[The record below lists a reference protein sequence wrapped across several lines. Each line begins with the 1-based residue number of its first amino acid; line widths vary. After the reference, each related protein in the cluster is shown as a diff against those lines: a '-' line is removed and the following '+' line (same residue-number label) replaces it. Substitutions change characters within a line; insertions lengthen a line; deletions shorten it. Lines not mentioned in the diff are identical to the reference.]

1 MSSVSHV
8 ILVVDDD
15 PGLREAVR
23 LALKKECEV
32 VALPD
37 GEGFLE
43 AVTAY
48 HPDLIVMDAGLPG
61 EDGWRLCRRL
71 KGHPA
76 FSAIPVLFLTAAR
89 DAEGLPKALEARGDG
104 YLSKPFRAKALL
116 AAVRRLTQTENAE

>member
-1 MSSVSHV
+1 MSHV

-15 PGLREAVR
+15 PGLREAIQLV
-23 LALKKECEV
+23 LQKEYEV

-43 AVTAY
+43 AVAAY

-71 KGHPA
+71 KGRPA
-76 FSAIPVLFLTAAR
+76 FSSIPVLFLTAVGET
-89 DAEGLPKALEARGDG
+89 EGLPKALEARGDG

-116 AAVRRLTQTENAE
+116 AAVRRLTRT

>member
-1 MSSVSHV
+1 MSHV

-15 PGLREAVR
+15 PGLREAIQLV
-23 LALKKECEV
+23 LQKEYEV

-43 AVTAY
+43 AVAAY

-61 EDGWRLCRRL
+61 EDGWRMVGCRRL
-71 KGHPA
+71 KGRPA
-76 FSAIPVLFLTAAR
+76 FSSIPVLFLTAVGET
-89 DAEGLPKALEARGDG
+89 EGLPKALEARGDG

-116 AAVRRLTQTENAE
+116 AAVRRLTRT